1 MVAPEGVFDLKFNTR
16 FTKFALTFFIALGF
30 VLVPS
35 VVRAQETSEAQ
46 VIEEVIAQ
54 VNGDVITLSL
64 VRRELKQAI
73 EALVRTQGMD
83 EAKARVEVEKRRSEI
98 IANLITEQL
107 VIQQG
112 KELGFSDKVEAEVN
126 RRMIALAKEQ
136 NIPFAQLDEAMRAA
150 GIDPAAFRNDARR
163 GIMTGYVFSEEVDR
177 KVYFSFTSDELRKY
191 YDANQAKF
199 RKPETL
205 TLSEI
210 YLSKAGKS
218 EADVRTLADRLVRE
232 ARSGKDFGE
241 LATINSD
248 RESSRAGKGK
258 IGTVA
263 VTDITKADV
272 AAVLKT
278 LKAGEVTNPL
288 PSDDGLL
295 ILRVDERSGATAP
308 AFNEQQ
314 VRGALT
320 EERSTKERVAYLV
333 KLRNDAYLKIADSY
347 RAGVEEALNKAINA
361 TNNTAAPSSTN
372 ASPDTATPNAAANTN
387 GATRKP

>member
-1 MVAPEGVFDLKFNTR
+1 MKFNTQ
-16 FTKFALTFFIALGF
+16 FTKFALTLFVALGF
-30 VLVPS
+30 ALVPS

-64 VRRELKQAI
+64 VRRELKQAT
-73 EALVRTQGMD
+73 EALVRTQNMT
-83 EAKARVEVEKRRSEI
+83 EAKAREEVEKRKSEI

-107 VIQQG
+107 VMQQG
-112 KELGFSDKVEAEVN
+112 KELGFTDKVEAEVN
-126 RRMIALAKEQ
+126 RRMISLAKEQ

-177 KVYFSFTSDELRKY
+177 KVYFSFTPEELRKY

-199 RKPETL
+199 SKPETL

-218 EADVRTLADRLVRE
+218 EADVRALADRLVRE

-248 RESSRAGKGK
+248 RESSRTAKGK
-258 IGTVA
+258 IGTVSA
-263 VTDITKADV
+263 ADITKADV
-272 AAVLKT
+272 AAALKT
-278 LKAGEVTNPL
+278 VKAGEVTNPL
-288 PSDDGLL
+288 PSEDGLL
-295 ILRVDERSGATAP
+295 ILRVDAREGAAAP
-308 AFNEQQ
+308 VFNEQQ

-320 EERSTKERVAYLV
+320 EERATKERVVYLN
-333 KLRNDAYLKIADSY
+333 KLRNDAYLKIAEGY
-347 RAGVEEALNKAINA
+347 RAEVEAALNKAINA
-361 TNNTAAPSSTN
+361 TNNTAAPAATSS
-372 ASPDTATPNAAANTN
+372 STATPDTTTPAAAAAAAANTN
-387 GATRKP
+387 GAARKP

>member
-1 MVAPEGVFDLKFNTR
+1 MKFNTQ
-16 FTKFALTFFIALGF
+16 FTKFALTLFVALGF
-30 VLVPS
+30 ALVPS

-64 VRRELKQAI
+64 VRRELKQAT
-73 EALVRTQGMD
+73 EALVRTQNMT
-83 EAKARVEVEKRRSEI
+83 EAKAREEVEKRKSEI

-107 VIQQG
+107 VMQQG
-112 KELGFSDKVEAEVN
+112 KELGFTDKVEAEVN
-126 RRMIALAKEQ
+126 RRMISLAKEQ

-177 KVYFSFTSDELRKY
+177 KVYFSFTPDELRKY

-199 RKPETL
+199 SKPETL

-218 EADVRTLADRLVRE
+218 EADVRALADRLVRE

-248 RESSRAGKGK
+248 RESSRTAKGK
-258 IGTVA
+258 IGTVSA
-263 VTDITKADV
+263 GDITKADV
-272 AAVLKT
+272 AAALKT
-278 LKAGEVTNPL
+278 VKAGEVTNPL
-288 PSDDGLL
+288 PSEDGLL
-295 ILRVDERSGATAP
+295 ILRVDAREGAAAP
-308 AFNEQQ
+308 VFNEQQ

-320 EERSTKERVAYLV
+320 EERATKERVVYLN
-333 KLRNDAYLKIADSY
+333 KLRNDAYLKIAEGY
-347 RAGVEEALNKAINA
+347 RAEVEAALNKAINA
-361 TNNTAAPSSTN
+361 TNNTAAPAATSS
-372 ASPDTATPNAAANTN
+372 STATPDTTTPAAAAAANTN
-387 GATRKP
+387 GAARKP